1 MPECGPLIR
10 TPHCCCGSYSFILFL
25 SYSFLF
31 RINAVG
37 NSLPAITVLDMA
49 GACNR
54 VTRSER
60 LTITFGSSVVIP
72 TRLRHQFLSSPNKTT
87 YGYLTTSV
95 TVAPQAYF
103 KLHRVAFGKRKSAIH
118 IEIKNASTPAQIVFC
133 QLASLSAKATAT
145 MAKKAEIRPNI
156 VSVRNPT
163 SRSMSL
169 TRFSRSA
176 ELRTVW

>member
-54 VTRSER
+54 VTRSDR

-72 TRLRHQFLSSPNKTT
+72 TRLRHRFFLRQTTT
-87 YGYLTTSV
+87 YAYLTSV

-103 KLHRVAFGKRKSAIH
+103 KHHRVAFGKRKSAIH
-118 IEIKNASTPAQIVFC
+118 IEINNASTPAQIVFC

-145 MAKKAEIRPNI
+145 MAKKADIRPNI
-156 VSVRNPT
+156 MSVRNPT